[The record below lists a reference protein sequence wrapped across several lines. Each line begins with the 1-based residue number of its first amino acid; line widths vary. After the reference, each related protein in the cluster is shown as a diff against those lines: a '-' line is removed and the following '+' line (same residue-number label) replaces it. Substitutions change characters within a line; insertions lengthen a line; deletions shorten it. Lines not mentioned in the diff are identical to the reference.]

1 MSYQMIGSGAQR
13 ERSLC
18 AAVTGWLTGMNA
30 GQWSNFKDFCGTR
43 FYSTHAFRLEQAAC
57 REGSRGLEVAYT
69 WVLGI
74 ALLLGSMH
82 FWSWLIQLNRSYKYI
97 GKFASTRISTLNG
110 HIKQQPNFQEFRLKW
125 WRKKLFF
132 CIVGTSWMGWGR
144 VEWYWHMGMSYLTSL
159 NTHIFKNIAYVGS
172 YEHFSV

>member
-1 MSYQMIGSGAQR
+1 MIGSGAQR

-82 FWSWLIQLNRSYKYI
+82 FWSWWKLYYSFHLKYIYLKYI
-97 GKFASTRISTLNG
+97 GKFIRTGISTLNG
-110 HIKQQPNFQEFRLKW
+110 HISETVQNFE
-125 WRKKLFF
+125 KL
-132 CIVGTSWMGWGR
+132 
-144 VEWYWHMGMSYLTSL
+144 
-159 NTHIFKNIAYVGS
+159 KNIRCNYFLILCLDRWFQNFPQCVFC
-172 YEHFSV
+172 HFWLIWVRFWSFFGCSR